1 MSEHAWVQE
10 NIASYVAGGLEPAER
25 ERLEQHIS
33 ECQSCASALQEAR
46 GLDQTLQSLF
56 TPVRPT
62 PGLEDRMIRGLRK
75 VARLSFPKRA
85 LAAAAAV
92 FVIGAVGAGTVALIG
107 RSQMPFPGALA
118 FSRGSSTHVSDS
130 SFSVRD
136 DHASASHNALAGA
149 SYPMIPSQDGVDE
162 LARNTRERAMQPLSV
177 HGVETE
183 FSKILTPVQE
193 TQTGSLLFGVGAEQN
208 VNTKAQGGPGG
219 GFSGGAGS
227 TGIPPFSDGTSNTI
241 LFSEKLGDAHWV
253 QGKQSSGVSG
263 GAGGAVALGDVTKTF
278 TKGTSSTIHFDE
290 PYKAAVS
297 PIDGKDAGAL
307 GYYPPAPALV
317 VKGKSSVYS
326 YRNDAPAHTTLGP
339 GLSEPVLNKDPKQA
353 NLGAANDEKR
363 EALDRAASKGKYFK
377 PGDLEP
383 QARADAQ
390 AQKKTPVP
398 ATQAG
403 QAVTDD
409 LESQAGANAQGR
421 KAPARV
427 GQMIISGK
435 EPAQANTVP
444 RQSPAKPTPPE
455 TPPAS
460 PAPRKIVIRSGD
472 IEFEVQSFDSAV
484 AAVTR
489 LVNDTK
495 GGFVATVNS
504 EKLPN
509 GKVRGSVAV
518 RVPPEHL
525 DSFVLDLRKELGKQ
539 GELKGLRIGSQ
550 DITKQYT
557 DLESRLRAARA
568 MEERLLQIIKSGQ
581 GQIKDLL
588 AAEKELGVWRTR
600 IEEFEGELRYYQN
613 LVSLST
619 LTITL
624 YEKEIRS
631 PYAILQTERV
641 QMGFEVEDVEK
652 AHRAALAAVA
662 EAKGR
667 VTKSEMRQHAA
678 GQFSAVLNFEVAPD
692 AGGPL
697 RDRLKQLG
705 TLARLD
711 VDRLQQEEGGT
722 GRPGDAK
729 IKERDTVFL
738 VSFYNLANVAPRETV
753 HLNLATPDAEAAY
766 KTILARAEKSAGRV
780 VSSSLNHQRND
791 QTRGE
796 IQFEIKAADAEA
808 VLLDLKNVGE
818 VMRLQVTENADTQ
831 NVTKSKRGFN
841 VQIWALAAVAP
852 RETSTIQLAT
862 KDVPAGYRKLQETV
876 TQAKGRVL
884 NSQLNEQDKQNVTAQ
899 LDFEVPRADEAAV
912 TATMSGIGDIY
923 SRNVVRAQ
931 DGDTVVDSKVRLQ
944 VSLINVARIPPR
956 ETTVLGIE
964 VADVDQTVSVF
975 SALVGDKQGRAV
987 ESHVA
992 RERTGRVTA
1001 KLVYDVPLS
1010 AAPELI
1016 DKFKGAGTLRV
1027 HQSSRNQQVP
1037 DSNLATARLDVTLSN
1052 VELIVPSDD
1061 GLWPQV
1067 RRGLSWSFTAL
1078 AWSLSWIIVGL
1089 CVVLPWALVLYGLY
1103 RLILRFRRR
1112 PDVVSS

>member
-33 ECQSCASALQEAR
+33 GCGSCAAALEEAR

-62 PGLEDRMIRGLRK
+62 PGLEDRMIRSLRIAPRRYRIGR
-75 VARLSFPKRA
+75 VI
-85 LAAAAAV
+85 AAAAAV
-92 FVIGAVGAGTVALIG
+92 VLVGAIGAGATTLIVRG
-107 RSQMPFPGALA
+107 GVPFPGQWAVTFGGGKAEQALRA
-118 FSRGSSTHVSDS
+118 VKTENGRNVMAIDSPQKIEPGSRAT
-130 SFSVRD
+130 
-136 DHASASHNALAGA
+136 AGVA
-149 SYPMIPSQDGVDE
+149 PPD
-162 LARNTRERAMQPLSV
+162 A
-177 HGVETE
+177 
-183 FSKILTPVQE
+183 
-193 TQTGSLLFGVGAEQN
+193 SLLPRL
-208 VNTKAQGGPGG
+208 GPS
-219 GFSGGAGS
+219 F
-227 TGIPPFSDGTSNTI
+227 TDGTSNTI
-241 LFSEKLGDAHWV
+241 LFSER
-253 QGKQSSGVSG
+253 
-263 GAGGAVALGDVTKTF
+263 LGDVKWVDANPNAKNF
-278 TKGTSSTIHFDE
+278 SGEVNNRFNFSAGGE
-290 PYKAAVS
+290 ERNP
-297 PIDGKDAGAL
+297 DAGAL
-307 GYYPPAPALV
+307 GYYPPARALG
-317 VKGKSSVYS
+317 VKDKSSVHTALGGGLKS
-326 YRNDAPAHTTLGP
+326 RGEPAD
-339 GLSEPVLNKDPKQA
+339 KAPKQA
-353 NLGAANDEKR
+353 NLGAPKDEEK
-363 EALDRAASKGKYFK
+363 LDRAAAKVDYFK
-377 PGDLEP
+377 PGDLESQAEANAQP
-383 QARADAQ
+383 QKKAPASVGQKFVVGNEVVRQDAVFRQAPQKPAPAETPAPNEAIDPLGPLQSRDLAGKVANKQFDGRPAKDEKSKEASAKADYFKPGDLEAQ
-390 AQKKTPVP
+390 LPANSHAQKKAPEPQKP
-398 ATQAG
+398 ATTAG
-403 QAVTDD
+403 QDVQPNRALDPVDRQQR
-409 LESQAGANAQGR
+409 L
-421 KAPARV
+421 AR
-427 GQMIISGK
+427 SD
-435 EPAQANTVP
+435 
-444 RQSPAKPTPPE
+444 PP
-455 TPPAS
+455 PS

-489 LVNDTK
+489 LVNDIK

-641 QMGFEVEDVEK
+641 QMGLEVEDVEK

-705 TLARLD
+705 TVARLD

-753 HLNLATPDAEAAY
+753 HLNLAAADAETAY
-766 KTILARAEKSAGRV
+766 KTILARVEKSFGRV

-796 IQFEIKAADAEA
+796 IQFEIKSADAEA

-862 KDVPAGYRKLQETV
+862 KDVPAGYRKLQESV
-876 TQAKGRVL
+876 IKSKGRVL

-912 TATMSGIGDIY
+912 AAAMTGIGDVY

-931 DGDTVVDSKVRLQ
+931 DGDSVVDSKVRLQ

-964 VADVDQTVSVF
+964 VADVDQTVDAF
-975 SALVGDKQGRAV
+975 SALIAQKQGRAV

-1010 AAPELI
+1010 AAPDLI

-1027 HQSSRNQQVP
+1027 HQSSRNPQVP

-1103 RLILRFRRR
+1103 RLALRLRRR

>member
-1 MSEHAWVQE
+1 LNVVDSSQK
-10 NIASYVAGGLEPAER
+10 I
-25 ERLEQHIS
+25 
-33 ECQSCASALQEAR
+33 
-46 GLDQTLQSLF
+46 D
-56 TPVRPT
+56 PVVLP
-62 PGLEDRMIRGLRK
+62 
-75 VARLSFPKRA
+75 RLSPW
-85 LAAAAAV
+85 
-92 FVIGAVGAGTVALIG
+92 
-107 RSQMPFPGALA
+107 
-118 FSRGSSTHVSDS
+118 
-130 SFSVRD
+130 
-136 DHASASHNALAGA
+136 
-149 SYPMIPSQDGVDE
+149 
-162 LARNTRERAMQPLSV
+162 
-177 HGVETE
+177 
-183 FSKILTPVQE
+183 
-193 TQTGSLLFGVGAEQN
+193 
-208 VNTKAQGGPGG
+208 
-219 GFSGGAGS
+219 
-227 TGIPPFSDGTSNTI
+227 SDGTK
-241 LFSEKLGDAHWV
+241 FDAAR
-253 QGKQSSGVSG
+253 
-263 GAGGAVALGDVTKTF
+263 GAGLGGGGGGGIKVWDAAGDKSAALADLAKAEKTRDEAFARYNTQQRLWNSNSGRVTSEEEMRGARVPWERANADVEK
-278 TKGTSSTIHFDE
+278 KR
-290 PYKAAVS
+290 AAVEA
-297 PIDGKDAGAL
+297 AGA
-307 GYYPPAPALV
+307 PI
-317 VKGKSSVYS
+317 YS
-326 YRNDAPAHTTLGP
+326 YRDDVPAATNYGLATLSKVTKQSNLDA
-339 GLSEPVLNKDPKQA
+339 K
-353 NLGAANDEKR
+353 DEKK
-363 EALDRAASKGKYFK
+363 EVDRAASKGDYFK
-377 PGDLEP
+377 PADLES
-383 QARADAQ
+383 QARADGQ

-398 ATQAG
+398 ATRAG
-403 QAVTDD
+403 QSVTDD
-409 LESQAGANAQGR
+409 TLQGG
-421 KAPARV
+421 P
-427 GQMIISGK
+427 
-435 EPAQANTVP
+435 
-444 RQSPAKPTPPE
+444 QSPQKPTSPE
-455 TPPAS
+455 TPPPS

-489 LVNDTK
+489 LVNDIK
-495 GGFVATVNS
+495 DGFVATVNS

-525 DSFVLDLRKELGKQ
+525 DSLVLDLRKELGKQ

-641 QMGFEVEDVEK
+641 QMGLEVEDVEK

-729 IKERDTVFL
+729 VKERDTVFL

-753 HLNLATPDAEAAY
+753 HLNLAASDAETAY
-766 KTILARAEKSAGRV
+766 KAVLARVEKSAGRV

-808 VLLDLKNVGE
+808 VLLDLKKVGE

-862 KDVPAGYRKLQETV
+862 KDVPAGYRKLQESV
-876 TQAKGRVL
+876 LNAKGRVL

-899 LDFEVPRADEAAV
+899 LDFEIPRIDEAAV
-912 TATMSGIGDIY
+912 ADTMSGIGDVY

-944 VSLINVARIPPR
+944 VSLVNVARIPPR

-964 VADVDQTVSVF
+964 VADVDQTANVL
-975 SALVGDKQGRAV
+975 SALVTEKQGRVV
-987 ESHVA
+987 ESHMA

-1010 AAPELI
+1010 TAPELI

-1027 HQSSRNQQVP
+1027 HQSSRNPQVP

-1089 CVVLPWALVLYGLY
+1089 CVVLPWALVLYGFY
-1103 RLILRFRRR
+1103 RLALRLRRR
-1112 PDVVSS
+1112 PDVVSP

>member
-10 NIASYVAGGLEPAER
+10 NIASYVAGGLEPTER

-46 GLDQTLQSLF
+46 DLDQTLQSLF
-56 TPVRPT
+56 ASVRPE
-62 PGLEDRMIRGLRK
+62 PALEDRMIRALRTSRWRPFSGR
-75 VARLSFPKRA
+75 V
-85 LAAAAAV
+85 LAAAAAALL
-92 FVIGAVGAGTVALIG
+92 IGAVGAGAVALID
-107 RSQMPFPGALA
+107 RSKIPFPGAMA
-118 FSRGSSTHVSDS
+118 FAPSYLNHVSDS
-130 SFSVRD
+130 SFAARD
-136 DHASASHNALAGA
+136 DRISSTVSGGT
-149 SYPMIPSQDGVDE
+149 GVDE
-162 LARNTRERAMQPLSV
+162 LARATRERAIQPLSV
-177 HGVETE
+177 EKNQD
-183 FSKILTPVQE
+183 FSDILQPVGE
-193 TQTGSLLFGVGAEQN
+193 TQTGSLLSGVSVKNTGSGPFDQTISRPDPPGTTWLRLPDDAGSGFG
-208 VNTKAQGGPGG
+208 
-219 GFSGGAGS
+219 GGAGS
-227 TGIPPFSDGTSNTI
+227 GGGGGWAKIYPDPNAQPILGGKSAALADLAAAEKTKDEAFARYNTQQRLWNSQGGRVTSEEE
-241 LFSEKLGDAHWV
+241 LRGARQLLEKAN
-253 QGKQSSGVSG
+253 
-263 GAGGAVALGDVTKTF
+263 ADVESK
-278 TKGTSSTIHFDE
+278 
-290 PYKAAVS
+290 KAE
-297 PIDGKDAGAL
+297 AGAF
-307 GYYPPAPALV
+307 GYYPPSRALV
-317 VKGKSSVYS
+317 VKGDQKAVYS
-326 YRNDAPAHTTLGP
+326 YRNDAPAHTALGP
-339 GLSEPVLNKDPKQA
+339 GLKSRDGPADKAPKQA
-353 NLGAANDEKR
+353 NLGASKEEEKLKD
-363 EALDRAASKGKYFK
+363 LDRAASKGDYFK
-377 PGDLEP
+377 PGDLES
-383 QARADAQ
+383 QARANAQ
-390 AQKKTPVP
+390 GQKKTPIP

-403 QAVTDD
+403 QIVTDD
-409 LESQAGANAQGR
+409 EVTLQTRRQAPQ
-421 KAPARV
+421 
-427 GQMIISGK
+427 
-435 EPAQANTVP
+435 
-444 RQSPAKPTPPE
+444 KPTPAQ
-455 TPPAS
+455 TPAPS

-472 IEFEVQSFDSAV
+472 VEFEVQSFDAAV
-484 AAVTR
+484 ATVTR
-489 LVNDTK
+489 LVNDIK

-641 QMGFEVEDVEK
+641 QMGLEIEDVEK

-662 EAKGR
+662 DAKGR

-729 IKERDTVFL
+729 IKQRDTVFL

-753 HLNLATPDAEAAY
+753 HLNLAAPDAETAY
-766 KTILARAEKSAGRV
+766 KTILARVEKSAGRV

-791 QTRGE
+791 QTRGD
-796 IQFEIKAADAEA
+796 IQFEIKSADAEA

-876 TQAKGRVL
+876 TKAKGRVL

-899 LDFEVPRADEAAV
+899 LDFEVLRADEAAV
-912 TATMSGIGDIY
+912 SATMSGIGDIY

-931 DGDTVVDSKVRLQ
+931 DGDSVVDSKVRLQ

-964 VADVDQTVSVF
+964 VADVDQTVGVF
-975 SALVGDKQGRAV
+975 SALVSEKQGRAV

-1016 DKFKGAGTLRV
+1016 DKFKGTGTLRV
-1027 HQSSRNQQVP
+1027 HQSSRNPQVP
-1037 DSNLATARLDVTLSN
+1037 DSELASARLDVTLSN

-1078 AWSLSWIIVGL
+1078 AWSLSWVIVGL

-1103 RLILRFRRR
+1103 RLVFRLRRR
-1112 PDVVSS
+1112 PDVVSP